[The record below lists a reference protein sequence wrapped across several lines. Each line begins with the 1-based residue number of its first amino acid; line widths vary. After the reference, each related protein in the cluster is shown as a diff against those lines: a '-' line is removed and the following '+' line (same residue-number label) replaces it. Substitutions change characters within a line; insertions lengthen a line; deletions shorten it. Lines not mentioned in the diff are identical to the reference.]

1 MSKFQSQI
9 TINTPKQVLTEEELE
24 LVTNYANNIV
34 EHMHQPDRIFAIRIT
49 DNRLKIKDPKTG
61 QRVYSES
68 LSSVINTAREYLVI
82 EHYLR
87 LLSIRTI
94 YLARTEKLRALGT
107 EQLREYLDSQ
117 SPLPADDKELIEQ
130 VDLVQDS
137 LSRTSFGDWNY
148 KLHVK
153 VRKNQTEQW
162 AVARVT
168 HVICSVGEIRVCNEP
183 VTDTLLERARAT
195 IDELR
200 TRLGAATQQWE
211 DASESDI
218 LNRIENEEVS
228 LVSLRDALTWLNL
241 SH

>member
-1 MSKFQSQI
+1 MRTFQSQI
-9 TINTPKQVLTEEELE
+9 TVNTQKRALTDEELK
-24 LVTNYANNIV
+24 LVTDYANNIV
-34 EHMHQPDRIFAIRIT
+34 EHMHKPDIVFAVRIT
-49 DNRLKIKDPKTG
+49 DNRLKIKNTSTG
-61 QRVYSES
+61 ERVYSES
-68 LSSVINTAREYLVI
+68 LSSVIETAREYLVI

-94 YLARTEKLRALGT
+94 YLARTGKLRELGT
-107 EQLREYLDSQ
+107 AQLREYLDSQ
-117 SPLPADDKELIEQ
+117 SPLPTDDKELIEQ

-137 LSRTSFGDWNY
+137 LKRTSFGDWNY
-148 KLHVK
+148 KLQVK
-153 VRKNQTEQW
+153 VRRNQTEQW

-168 HVICSVGEIRVCNEP
+168 HVICSVGEICVCNEL
-183 VTDTLLERARAT
+183 VTDALLERAHAT

-200 TRLGAATQQWE
+200 TRLSAAAQQWE

-228 LVSLRDALTWLNL
+228 LVSLRDALTWLNI